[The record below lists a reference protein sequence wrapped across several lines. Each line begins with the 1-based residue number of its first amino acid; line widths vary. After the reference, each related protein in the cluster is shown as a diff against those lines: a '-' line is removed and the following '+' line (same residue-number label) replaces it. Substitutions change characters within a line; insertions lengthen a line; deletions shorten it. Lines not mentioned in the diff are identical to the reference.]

1 MIYVVVIIVR
11 VKRYTIGA
19 IFSKVIEIEQEIC
32 IMETLAYPEAL

>member
-19 IFSKVIEIEQEIC
+19 IFSKVIEIEQEIFF
-32 IMETLAYPEAL
+32 LGGVRNAG